1 MAEAISGFQGEIAGL
16 SLADVIQIKGH
27 NRYSGCITVE
37 YLDRRGAIYFV
48 DGEII
53 HAEQASFS
61 GEDAIYEIL
70 KWPGGNFSLAPEMT
84 TNVCTIHCSLN
95 FLLLEAH
102 RRMDE
107 ENNAA
112 LTAAPEESFADVIE
126 TSERRKEPRPVDP
139 ASPQRTMS
147 AAAARVMQI
156 NAITYAVLLD
166 KQGHPI
172 QDDSMEAEALAAK
185 TLFLAQSGN
194 SLGDFLGLG
203 ELKSA
208 AVQTEH
214 FDLLMYDSK
223 QHYLGVAVAAGN
235 KLDAVEAEIRTALVP
250 GR

>member
-1 MAEAISGFQGEIAGL
+1 MTEAVTGFQGEIAGL

-37 YLDRRGAIYFV
+37 YQGNRGAIYFV
-48 DGEII
+48 DGELI
-53 HAEQASFS
+53 HAERGSHT

-84 TNVCTIHCSLN
+84 TTVCTIHCSLN

-102 RRMDE
+102 RRLDE
-107 ENNAA
+107 ENNK
-112 LTAAPEESFADVIE
+112 AAPEESFADVIQN
-126 TSERRKEPRPVDP
+126 SERRKEPRPMET
-139 ASPQRTMS
+139 AQRTMS

-156 NAITYAVLLD
+156 ESVTYAVLLD
-166 KQGHPI
+166 KQGHPV
-172 QDDSMEAEALAAK
+172 QDDSIEAEALSAK
-185 TLFLAQSGN
+185 ALFLAQTGN
-194 SLGDFLGLG
+194 SLGDLLGLG

-208 AVQTEH
+208 AVQTKQ

-223 QHYLGVAVAAGN
+223 QHYLGIAVAAGSR
-235 KLDAVEAEIRTALVP
+235 LDAVEADVRAALVP

>member
-1 MAEAISGFQGEIAGL
+1 MAEAVSGFQGEIAGL

-37 YLDRRGAIYFV
+37 YLNHQGAIYFV

-53 HAEQASFS
+53 HAEQAAFS

-70 KWPGGNFSLAPEMT
+70 KWPGGSFSLAPEMT

-107 ENNAA
+107 ENNAQ
-112 LTAAPEESFADVIE
+112 PEESFADVIE
-126 TSERRKEPRPVDP
+126 NSERRKEPRPVDP
-139 ASPQRTMS
+139 ETPQRTMS

-156 NAITYAVLLD
+156 SAVTYAVLLD
-166 KQGHPI
+166 KQGHPV
-172 QDDSMEAEALAAK
+172 QDDSLEAEALAAK
-185 TLFLAQSGN
+185 ALFIAQSGN
-194 SLGDFLGLG
+194 TLGDFLGMG

-208 AVQTEH
+208 AVQTQH

-223 QHYLGVAVAAGN
+223 QHYLGIAVASGN
-235 KLDAVEAEIRTALVP
+235 KLDAVEQEIRAALVP

>member
-1 MAEAISGFQGEIAGL
+1 MAEAVSGFQGEIAGL

-37 YLDRRGAIYFV
+37 YQGQRGAIYFV

-53 HAEQASFS
+53 HAEQGTFS
-61 GEDAIYEIL
+61 GEDAIYQIL

-102 RRMDE
+102 RRLDE
-107 ENNAA
+107 ENNKAVV
-112 LTAAPEESFADVIE
+112 EESFADVIDN
-126 TSERRKEPRPVDP
+126 SERRKEPRPVEP
-139 ASPQRTMS
+139 ISGQRTMS

-156 NAITYAVLLD
+156 DSVTYAVLLD
-166 KQGHPI
+166 KQGHPV
-172 QDDSMEAEALAAK
+172 QDDSIEAEALAAK
-185 TLFLAQSGN
+185 ALFLAQTGSKV
-194 SLGDFLGLG
+194 GDFLGLG

-208 AVQTEH
+208 AVQTKH
-214 FDLLMYDSK
+214 FDMLMYDSK
-223 QHYLGVAVAAGN
+223 QHYLGIAVAAGSR
-235 KLDAVEAEIRTALVP
+235 LETVEAEIRAALVP

>member
-1 MAEAISGFQGEIAGL
+1 MAEAVTGFQGEIAGL

-37 YLDRRGAIYFV
+37 YQGNRGAIYFV

-53 HAEQASFS
+53 HAERGTHT

-70 KWPGGNFSLAPEMT
+70 KWPGGSFSLAPEMT
-84 TNVCTIHCSLN
+84 TTVCTIHCSLN

-102 RRMDE
+102 RRLDE
-107 ENNAA
+107 ENNKAVA
-112 LTAAPEESFADVIE
+112 EESFADVIE
-126 TSERRKEPRPVDP
+126 TSERRKEPRPTE
-139 ASPQRTMS
+139 AAQRTMS

-156 NAITYAVLLD
+156 ESVTYAVLLD
-166 KQGHPI
+166 KQGHPV
-172 QDDSMEAEALAAK
+172 QDDSIEAEALSAK
-185 TLFLAQSGN
+185 ALFLAQTGN
-194 SLGDFLGLG
+194 SLGELLGLG

-208 AVQTEH
+208 AVQTKQ

-223 QHYLGVAVAAGN
+223 QHYLGIAVAAGSRI
-235 KLDAVEAEIRTALVP
+235 DAVEADVRAALVP

>member
-16 SLADVIQIKGH
+16 SLADVIQLKGH

-37 YLDRRGAIYFV
+37 YQDHRGAIYFV

-61 GEDAIYEIL
+61 GEDAIYQIL

-84 TNVCTIHCSLN
+84 TNVCSIHCSLN

-107 ENNAA
+107 ENN
-112 LTAAPEESFADVIE
+112 TPEESFADVIA
-126 TSERRKEPRPVDP
+126 TSERRKEPRPADP
-139 ASPQRTMS
+139 ATPQRTMS

-156 NAITYAVLLD
+156 EAVTYAVLLD

-172 QDDSMEAEALAAK
+172 QDESMEAEALAAK
-185 TLFLAQSGN
+185 ALFLAQSGN
-194 SLGDFLGLG
+194 SLGNLLGLG

-208 AVQTEH
+208 AVQTQD

-223 QHYLGVAVAAGN
+223 QHYLGIAVAAGL
-235 KLDAVEAEIRTALVP
+235 KLDSVETEIRTALVP

>member
-1 MAEAISGFQGEIAGL
+1 MAEAVSGFQGEIAGL
-16 SLADVIQIKGH
+16 SLADVIQLKGH

-37 YLDRRGAIYFV
+37 YQDHRGAIYFV

-61 GEDAIYEIL
+61 GEDAIYQIL

-84 TNVCTIHCSLN
+84 TNVCSIHCSLN

-107 ENNAA
+107 ENN
-112 LTAAPEESFADVIE
+112 EHSVESFADVIE
-126 TSERRKEPRPVDP
+126 TSERRKEPRPVDA
-139 ASPQRTMS
+139 ASPPQRTMS

-156 NAITYAVLLD
+156 EAVTYAVLLD

-185 TLFLAQSGN
+185 ALFLAQSGN
-194 SLGDFLGLG
+194 SLGNLLGLG

-208 AVQTEH
+208 AVQTQH

-223 QHYLGVAVAAGN
+223 QHYLGIAVAAGI
-235 KLDAVEAEIRTALVP
+235 KLDAVETEIRTALVP

>member
-1 MAEAISGFQGEIAGL
+1 MPEGVVSGFQGEIAGL

-27 NRYSGCITVE
+27 NRYTGCITVE
-37 YLDRRGAIYFV
+37 YRERRGAIYFV

-53 HAEQASFS
+53 HAEQAEFS

-102 RRMDE
+102 RRLDE
-107 ENNAA
+107 ENNRAVA
-112 LTAAPEESFADVIE
+112 EESFADVIE
-126 TSERRKEPRPVDP
+126 NSERRKAPREPESG
-139 ASPQRTMS
+139 AAQRTMS
-147 AAAARVMQI
+147 AAAARVVQI
-156 NAITYAVLLD
+156 ESVTYATLLD
-166 KQGHPI
+166 KQGHPV
-172 QDDSMEAEALAAK
+172 QDESMEAEALAAK
-185 TLFLAQSGN
+185 TLFLAQNGN
-194 SLGDFLGLG
+194 KLGEFLGMG

-208 AVQTEH
+208 AVQTQH

-223 QHYLGVAVAAGN
+223 QHYLGIAVLAN
-235 KLDAVEAEIRTALVP
+235 SRLDAVEAEVRAALMP

>member
-1 MAEAISGFQGEIAGL
+1 MAETVSGFQGEIAGL

-37 YLDRRGAIYFV
+37 YQGDRGAIYFV

-53 HAEQASFS
+53 HAEQGSYS

-70 KWPGGNFSLAPEMT
+70 KWPGGSFSLAPEMT

-102 RRMDE
+102 RRLDE
-107 ENNAA
+107 ENHKASQ
-112 LTAAPEESFADVIE
+112 EESFADVIE
-126 TSERRKEPRPVDP
+126 NSERRKGPRPIET
-139 ASPQRTMS
+139 AQRTTS
-147 AAAARVMQI
+147 AAAARVMQVESV
-156 NAITYAVLLD
+156 TYAVLLD
-166 KQGHPI
+166 KQGHPV
-172 QDDSMEAEALAAK
+172 QDDSIEAEALSAK
-185 TLFLAQSGN
+185 ALFLAQTGN
-194 SLGDFLGLG
+194 GLGELLGLG

-208 AVQTEH
+208 VVQTKQ

-223 QHYLGVAVAAGN
+223 QHYLGIAVTAGSR
-235 KLDAVEAEIRTALVP
+235 LDAVEADIRAALVP

>member
-1 MAEAISGFQGEIAGL
+1 MAEAVSGFQGEIAGL
-16 SLADVIQIKGH
+16 SLADVIQLKGH

-37 YLDRRGAIYFV
+37 YQNHRGAIYFV

-53 HAEQASFS
+53 HAEQALYS
-61 GEDAIYEIL
+61 GEDAIYQIL

-107 ENNAA
+107 ENNARQ
-112 LTAAPEESFADVIE
+112 PEESFADVIE
-126 TSERRKEPRPVDP
+126 TSERRKEPRPSDQST
-139 ASPQRTMS
+139 AQRTMS

-156 NAITYAVLLD
+156 EAVSYAVLLD
-166 KQGHPI
+166 KNGHPI

-185 TLFLAQSGN
+185 ALFLAQSGN

-203 ELKSA
+203 EMKSA
-208 AVQTEH
+208 AVQTQH

-223 QHYLGVAVAAGN
+223 QHYLGIAVTSGN
-235 KLDAVEAEIRTALVP
+235 KLDAVEAEIRSALVP

>member
-1 MAEAISGFQGEIAGL
+1 MAEAVSGFQGEIAGL

-37 YLDRRGAIYFV
+37 YLHHQGAIYFV

-53 HAEQASFS
+53 HAEQASHN
-61 GEDAIYEIL
+61 GEDAIYQIL

-112 LTAAPEESFADVIE
+112 QPEESFADVIE
-126 TSERRKEPRPVDP
+126 SSERRKEPRPPDP
-139 ASPQRTMS
+139 ATPPRRTMS
-147 AAAARVMQI
+147 AAAARIMQI
-156 NAITYAVLLD
+156 EAVTYAVLLD
-166 KQGHPI
+166 KQGHPV

-185 TLFLAQSGN
+185 ALFLAQSGN
-194 SLGDFLGLG
+194 VLGDLLGLG
-203 ELKSA
+203 EIKSA
-208 AVQTEH
+208 AVQTQH

-223 QHYLGVAVAAGN
+223 QHYLGIAVASGN
-235 KLDAVEAEIRTALVP
+235 KLDGVENEIRTALVP

>member
-1 MAEAISGFQGEIAGL
+1 MAEAVSGFQGEIAGL
-16 SLADVIQIKGH
+16 SLADVIQLKGH

-37 YLDRRGAIYFV
+37 YQNHQGAIYFV

-53 HAEQASFS
+53 HAEQASYS
-61 GEDAIYEIL
+61 GEDAIYQIL
-70 KWPGGNFSLAPEMT
+70 KWPGGNFSLAPEMS

-107 ENNAA
+107 ENNAHQ
-112 LTAAPEESFADVIE
+112 PEESFADVIE

-139 ASPQRTMS
+139 ATPQRTMS

-156 NAITYAVLLD
+156 EAVSYAVLLD
-166 KQGHPI
+166 KNGHPI
-172 QDDSMEAEALAAK
+172 QDDSMEAEGLAAK
-185 TLFLAQSGN
+185 ALFLAQSGN
-194 SLGDFLGLG
+194 SLGDFLGMG
-203 ELKSA
+203 EMKSA
-208 AVQTEH
+208 AVQTQH

-223 QHYLGVAVAAGN
+223 QHYLGIAVTSGY

>member
-1 MAEAISGFQGEIAGL
+1 MTEAVTGFQGEIAGL

-37 YLDRRGAIYFV
+37 YQGNRGAIYFV
-48 DGEII
+48 DGELI
-53 HAEQASFS
+53 HAERGSHT

-84 TNVCTIHCSLN
+84 TTVCTIHCSLN

-102 RRMDE
+102 RRLDE
-107 ENNAA
+107 ENNK
-112 LTAAPEESFADVIE
+112 AAPEESFADVIQN
-126 TSERRKEPRPVDP
+126 SERRKEPRSMET
-139 ASPQRTMS
+139 AQRTMS

-156 NAITYAVLLD
+156 ESVTYAVLLD
-166 KQGHPI
+166 KQGHPV
-172 QDDSMEAEALAAK
+172 QDDSIEAEALSAK
-185 TLFLAQSGN
+185 ALFLAQTGN
-194 SLGDFLGLG
+194 SLGELLGLG

-208 AVQTEH
+208 AVQTKQ

-223 QHYLGVAVAAGN
+223 QHYLGIAVAAGSRI
-235 KLDAVEAEIRTALVP
+235 DAVEADVRAALVP

>member
-1 MAEAISGFQGEIAGL
+1 MAEAVNGFQGEIAGL

-37 YLDRRGAIYFV
+37 YQDKRGAIYFV

-53 HAEQASFS
+53 HAEQGSHI

-70 KWPGGNFSLAPEMT
+70 KWPGGSFSLAPEMT

-102 RRMDE
+102 RRLDE
-107 ENNAA
+107 ENNKAVS
-112 LTAAPEESFADVIE
+112 EDSFADVIE
-126 TSERRKEPRPVDP
+126 NSERRKEPRPVEP
-139 ASPQRTMS
+139 VQRTMS

-156 NAITYAVLLD
+156 ESVTYAVLLD
-166 KQGHPI
+166 KQGHPV
-172 QDDSMEAEALAAK
+172 QDNSIEAEALSAK
-185 TLFLAQSGN
+185 ALFLAQTGN
-194 SLGDFLGLG
+194 TLGELLGLG

-208 AVQTEH
+208 AVQTKQ

-223 QHYLGVAVAAGN
+223 QHYLGIAVASGSR
-235 KLDAVEAEIRTALVP
+235 LDVVEADVRAALVP

>member
-16 SLADVIQIKGH
+16 SLADVIQLKGH

-37 YLDRRGAIYFV
+37 YQDHRGAIYFV

-61 GEDAIYEIL
+61 GEDAIYQIL

-84 TNVCTIHCSLN
+84 TNVCSIHCSLN

-107 ENNAA
+107 ENNR
-112 LTAAPEESFADVIE
+112 PEESFADVIE

-139 ASPQRTMS
+139 VTPQRTMS

-156 NAITYAVLLD
+156 EAVTYAVLLD

-185 TLFLAQSGN
+185 ALFLAQSGN
-194 SLGDFLGLG
+194 SLGDMLGLG
-203 ELKSA
+203 ELKSS
-208 AVQTEH
+208 AVQTQH

-223 QHYLGVAVAAGN
+223 QHYLGIAVSAGS
-235 KLDAVEAEIRTALVP
+235 KLDAVEMEIRTALVP

>member
-1 MAEAISGFQGEIAGL
+1 MSEAVNGFQGEIAGL

-37 YLDRRGAIYFV
+37 YNDHRGAIYFV

-53 HAEQASFS
+53 HAEQGSFS

-107 ENNAA
+107 ERNM
-112 LTAAPEESFADVIE
+112 PVESFADVIE
-126 TSERRKEPRPVDP
+126 TSERRKEPRPADP

-156 NAITYAVLLD
+156 DAVTYAVLLD
-166 KQGHPI
+166 KNGHPV
-172 QDDSMEAEALAAK
+172 QDDSMEGEALAAK
-185 TLFLAQSGN
+185 ALFMAQSGN
-194 SLGDFLGLG
+194 KLGDLLGLG

-208 AVQTEH
+208 AVQTQH

-223 QHYLGVAVAAGN
+223 QHYLGVAVATGN
-235 KLDAVEAEIRTALVP
+235 KLDAVEAEIRSALVP

>member
-1 MAEAISGFQGEIAGL
+1 MAEAVSGFQGEIAGL

-37 YLDRRGAIYFV
+37 YQGNRGAIYFV

-53 HAEQASFS
+53 HAEQGSYT

-70 KWPGGNFSLAPEMT
+70 KWPGGSFSLAPEMT

-102 RRMDE
+102 RRLDE
-107 ENNAA
+107 ENNK
-112 LTAAPEESFADVIE
+112 TASEESFADVIE
-126 TSERRKEPRPVDP
+126 NSERRKEPRPMET
-139 ASPQRTMS
+139 AQRTMS

-156 NAITYAVLLD
+156 ESVTYAVLLD

-172 QDDSMEAEALAAK
+172 QDDSIEAEALSAK
-185 TLFLAQSGN
+185 ALFLAQTGN
-194 SLGDFLGLG
+194 SLGELLGLG

-208 AVQTEH
+208 AVQTKQ

-223 QHYLGVAVAAGN
+223 QHYLGIAVAAGSR
-235 KLDAVEAEIRTALVP
+235 LDAVEADVRAALVP